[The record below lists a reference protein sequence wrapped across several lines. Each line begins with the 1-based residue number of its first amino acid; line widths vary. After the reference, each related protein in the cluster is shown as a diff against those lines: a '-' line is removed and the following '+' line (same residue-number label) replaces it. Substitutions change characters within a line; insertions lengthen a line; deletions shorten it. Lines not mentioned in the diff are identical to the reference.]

1 MPLTPIT
8 FSPVLSLLMS
18 TAVSLLR
25 AMRTL
30 PGHIGA

>member
-18 TAVSLLR
+18 TAVPLSRVL
-25 AMRTL
+25 RTL